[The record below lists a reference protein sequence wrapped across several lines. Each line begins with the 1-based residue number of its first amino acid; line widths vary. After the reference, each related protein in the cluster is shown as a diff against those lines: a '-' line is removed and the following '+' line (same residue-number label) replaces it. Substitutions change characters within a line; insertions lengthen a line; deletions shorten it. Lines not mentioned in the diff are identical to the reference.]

1 MSEPIPDV
9 AGIPDVIAARALPA
23 LVELLYTDPI
33 ARPLL
38 PSGGRVPMYFI
49 RVGGLSIRCSDPDA
63 GAEQLAAA
71 RALFGGKATPAASY
85 DHDIEGYNLATSW
98 QGVPLRVSVE
108 IRRENEVAELRK
120 QVADLQAAQ
129 GRLVEQRHQLLD
141 PAVPP
146 LSAAGPDVPPLEL
159 TTVQAPAE
167 LAVAE

>member
-23 LVELLYTDPI
+23 LVELLYTEPV
-33 ARPLL
+33 ARPLVATGAL
-38 PSGGRVPMYFI
+38 PIAFAVDEGE
-49 RVGGLSIRCSDPDA
+49 LEIRCYNTDR
-63 GAEQLAAA
+63 GTEQLAAA
-71 RALFGGKATPAASY
+71 QALFGN
-85 DHDIEGYNLATSW
+85 DISAPRPYGTSALESVVTSTW
-98 QGVPLRVSVE
+98 QGVPLKVTVKLA
-108 IRRENEVAELRK
+108 REDELAALRK
-120 QVADLQAAQ
+120 QVADLQ

-146 LSAAGPDVPPLEL
+146 LSAAGRDVPPLEL